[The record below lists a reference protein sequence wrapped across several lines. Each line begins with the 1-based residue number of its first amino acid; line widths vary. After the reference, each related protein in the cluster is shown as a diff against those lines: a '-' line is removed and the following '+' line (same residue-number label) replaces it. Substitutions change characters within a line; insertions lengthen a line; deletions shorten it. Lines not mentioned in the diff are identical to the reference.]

1 MTMNNENSCEKF
13 EARMEDAA
21 ERGQQIALT
30 NDLSAHLSSCAHC
43 RESLEAVALSQSL
56 LRSGLE
62 PTVAPGPFFTKRV
75 MAVIRAEE
83 ARQLAQGS
91 IFWSPLRDLAARMAM
106 TAAVIVM
113 ALTIYAYS
121 SGAVFSG
128 GAAAQ
133 NETSYELV
141 PHQQLDP
148 QPQSKDDVLLS
159 LVERSNAR

>member
-13 EARMEDAA
+13 EARLEDTA
-21 ERGQQIALT
+21 ERGHQIALSD
-30 NDLSAHLSSCAHC
+30 DLSAHVASCAHC
-43 RESLEAVALSQSL
+43 RESLETVALSQSL

-75 MAVIRAEE
+75 MAVIRVEE
-83 ARQLAQGS
+83 ARQAAQGS
-91 IFWSPLRDLAARMAM
+91 IFWSPLRHLAARMAM
-106 TAAVIVM
+106 TAAVVVM

-121 SGAVFSG
+121 SGTAFSG
-128 GAAAQ
+128 VAAQ

-148 QPQSKDDVLLS
+148 QPQSKDDVLMS
-159 LVERSNAR
+159 

>member
-1 MTMNNENSCEKF
+1 MNNENSCEKF
-13 EARMEDAA
+13 EARLEDAA
-21 ERGQQIALT
+21 ERGQQIALSD
-30 NDLSAHLSSCAHC
+30 DLSAHVSKCAHC
-43 RESLEAVALSQSL
+43 RESLEAVTLSQSI

-83 ARQLAQGS
+83 ARQVAQGS
-91 IFWSPLRDLAARMAM
+91 IFWSPLRHLAARMAM
-106 TAAVIVM
+106 TAGVIVM

-121 SGAVFSG
+121 SGTAFSG
-128 GAAAQ
+128 VTAAQ

-148 QPQSKDDVLLS
+148 QPQSKDDVLMS
-159 LVERSNAR
+159 IVERNNAR